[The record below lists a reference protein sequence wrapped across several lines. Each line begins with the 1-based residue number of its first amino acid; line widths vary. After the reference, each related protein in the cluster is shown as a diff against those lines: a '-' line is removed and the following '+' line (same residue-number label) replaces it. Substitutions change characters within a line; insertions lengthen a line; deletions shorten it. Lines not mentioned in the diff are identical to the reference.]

1 MVKHRFDLTIQLK
14 QLRFVKKRLTPI
26 LPLNL
31 KVINFLLPI
40 SCSCIRYRSFVQN
53 ILFQGQGASYN
64 IITIMCILYRG
75 SVQTLKSS
83 LAGTCLS
90 DILSS
95 IYLIFHFI
103 YSSEAPET
111 AVKIVK
117 ETPKAYTEFAI

>member
-1 MVKHRFDLTIQLK
+1 MVKYRFDLTIEHK
-14 QLRFVKKRLTPI
+14 QLRFVKKRLTLI

-31 KVINFLLPI
+31 RVINFLLTI
-40 SCSCIRYRSFVQN
+40 

-75 SVQTLKSS
+75 RIQTLKSS
-83 LAGTCLS
+83 LAGTCSMIKLQTATCLN
-90 DILSS
+90 DILLS

-111 AVKIVK
+111 AAKIVK

>member
-1 MVKHRFDLTIQLK
+1 
-14 QLRFVKKRLTPI
+14 
-26 LPLNL
+26 
-31 KVINFLLPI
+31 
-40 SCSCIRYRSFVQN
+40 
-53 ILFQGQGASYN
+53 
-64 IITIMCILYRG
+64 MCILYRG

-111 AVKIVK
+111 AAKIVK